1 MRDVVKLAESMLETA
16 GYEHCSYFGCF
27 DIAAKKGR
35 KIVLLKVLSNVD
47 SIQEEQANSL
57 KTIAA
62 NLEATAII
70 AGERTRRERLDE
82 DVIYH
87 RFDIP
92 TISTSALENFFM
104 EETEPLIARARGG
117 LFAEIDATLL
127 REKRHASG
135 MTQSELAIKAG
146 TTKKTIYEHER
157 ANKKASLEIVEAVE
171 KFLGPVS
178 VPLSFE
184 TKKDPAENMPRG
196 RFEISVSRHFRS
208 IGFDTAS
215 VYSAPFNIIA
225 KNDGLLVLS
234 EAEEK
239 AEKLERMVGD
249 MMNFSQLSRKPLIAV
264 TREEAELEV
273 PTINEKDFMDC
284 SMRDI
289 RKLIRNG

>member
-1 MRDVVKLAESMLETA
+1 MRDAVKLAEGMLESA
-16 GYEHCSYFGCF
+16 GYQHCSYFGCF

-35 KIVLLKVLSNVD
+35 KIVLLKVLGNVD

-62 NLEATAII
+62 NLDATAII

-82 DVIYH
+82 GVIYH

-92 TISTSALENFFM
+92 TISTNALENFFM
-104 EETEPLIARARGG
+104 EGAEPLVARARGG
-117 LFAEIDATLL
+117 LFAEIDARLL
-127 REKRHASG
+127 RKKRQASG
-135 MTQSELAIKAG
+135 MTQSELASKTG

-157 ANKKASLEIVEAVE
+157 SNKNASLEIVEAVE
-171 KFLGPVS
+171 KLLGPVS
-178 VPLSFE
+178 APLSFE
-184 TKKDPAENMPRG
+184 TKRDAAENMPRG
-196 RFEISVSRHFRS
+196 RFEISVSGHFRS

-234 EAEEK
+234 EAEER
-239 AEKLERMVGD
+239 AEKLERMAGD
-249 MMNFSQLSRKPLIAV
+249 MMSFSQLSRKPLIAV
-264 TREEAELEV
+264 TREEAELEI
-273 PTINEKDFMDC
+273 PTIKEKDFMDC
-284 SMRDI
+284 SIRDI

>member
-1 MRDVVKLAESMLETA
+1 MRGIVKLAERMLERT

-35 KIVLLKVLSNVD
+35 KMLLLKALSNVD

-62 NLEATAII
+62 NLEATALI

-92 TISTSALENFFM
+92 TISTRSLDNFLM
-104 EETEPLIARARGG
+104 EEAEPMIASARGG
-117 LFAEIDATLL
+117 LFAEIDSKLL
-127 REKRHASG
+127 REKRQSSG
-135 MTQSELAIKAG
+135 MTQSELARKAG

-157 ANKKASLEIVEAVE
+157 ANKKAPLEMAEALE
-171 KFLGPVS
+171 KLLGHVS
-178 VPLSFE
+178 SPLSFE
-184 TKKDPAENMPRG
+184 AKRYPAESAPRG

-208 IGFDTAS
+208 IGFETAS

-225 KNDGLLVLS
+225 KNGGLLVLS
-234 EAEEK
+234 EAEEDV
-239 AEKLERMVGD
+239 EKLERMVED
-249 MMNFSQLSRKPLIAV
+249 MMSFSRLARRPLIAV
-264 TREEAELEV
+264 TREAAELEI
-273 PTINEKDFMDC
+273 PTIKERDLRGC
-284 SMRDI
+284 SIRDI
-289 RKLIRNG
+289 RKIIRNR